1 MARAQVSTALAV
13 LKTRSEFRLQRL
25 KRTAFTL
32 NLESQ
37 LLFIRYDRLST
48 RRTAHLTVVLPV
60 FGAVRCWGLA
70 ALSIDCSYHA
80 VNRRQAVPDPP
91 PAPFPGQ
98 NCRGITLEIACPQ
111 AWKLFIW
118 TREPKWAGFLRFVYD
133 LQFCRAS
140 NSSNAIRRRS
150 RPARPHRALP
160 GFCLEGRSATRC
172 ESHLRPIQPHRV
184 RTVRPRPAPC

>member
-37 LLFIRYDRLST
+37 LLFIRYDHLST
-48 RRTAHLTVVLPV
+48 RRTAHLTVLRPVL
-60 FGAVRCWGLA
+60 GAVRASCQEYRLFVTRCQPQTGGSRCA
-70 ALSIDCSYHA
+70 AGD
-80 VNRRQAVPDPP
+80 V
-91 PAPFPGQ
+91 PGQ
-98 NCRGITLEIACPQ
+98 KYRGLTLEIAYPQ

-118 TREPKWAGFLRFVYD
+118 TREPKWAEFLRFVYD
-133 LQFCRAS
+133 LQFCRGS
-140 NSSNAIRRRS
+140 NPFNAIRRRS

-172 ESHLRPIQPHRV
+172 EFHLRPIQPHRV